1 MDTTIIELDLQ
12 TMARARRLAQLR
24 GVSVATLI
32 REVIISLDAAEP
44 TADPVLGMF
53 RDEPALLN
61 EVIDGTMTGRERRV
75 WRETDDG

>member
-32 REVIISLDAAEP
+32 REVIISLDAVEP
-44 TADPVLGMF
+44 TADLVLGMF
-53 RDEPALLN
+53 RNEPALLN
-61 EVIDGTMTGRERRV
+61 AVIDGAMTGRERRV
-75 WRETDDG
+75 WRSIG